1 MADKTTTKSTGS
13 SALDAIGA
21 AGGLTAADIAEAR
34 AALASATTTP
44 TVKTPKPTTNVYPTV
59 SSPTDATAL
68 INKVFEATLKRP
80 ATAAEMKYWKP
91 LLTAAQKTGG
101 ASQTYKVAGKTG
113 TQETTTGLNEE
124 VWLTQQ
130 LANNTDYKKDP
141 NLVGIDYAAELGAV
155 KITDPALL
163 ARQQEKQ
170 LYDKAIE
177 SAAGDP
183 KKIASIETSTAYGR
197 SLKNIKDAIESA
209 RFVAGAE
216 LSADEITAIAKEAYD
231 KGLDLEKNTFNT
243 FLDNKFKFGATDA
256 KGQAGKDI
264 ATLTKVAAAN
274 GLDLQKAFGSQL
286 PNWLAAINKGES
298 VDTYSKLIR
307 DVAKIGMPEKVAKL
321 IDQGVN
327 LDTIYAPYKNIMA
340 NTLEINPETIGMND
354 PTLRSAITADTEIPL
369 YQFERQLRQDNRWQY
384 TNQAKGEVADATK
397 KILQDFG
404 FMG

>member
-1 MADKTTTKSTGS
+1 MTTAKDPVGTGS
-13 SALDAIGA
+13 ASLDKIATL
-21 AGGLTAADIAEAR
+21 GGLTAADIA
-34 AALASATTTP
+34 AAIAAGKATNTP
-44 TVKTPKPTTNVYPTV
+44 AAKTPKPTSTVYPSI
-59 SSPTDATAL
+59 SSSTDATAL
-68 INKVFEATLKRP
+68 INKVFESALKRP

-91 LLTAAQKTGG
+91 LLAAAQKAGG
-101 ASQTYKVAGKTG
+101 ATQTYKVSGTTG
-113 TQETTTGLNEE
+113 TQSTISGLNEE

-130 LANNTDYKKDP
+130 LANNTDYKKTLP
-141 NLVGIDYAAELGAV
+141 EIDYASELATV
-155 KITDPALL
+155 KTTDPALF

-170 LYDKAIE
+170 LYDNAIKA
-177 SAAGDP
+177 AAGDA
-183 KKIASIETSTAYGR
+183 KKIASIEASTAYGR
-197 SLKNIKDAIESA
+197 SLKNIKDGIESA
-209 RFVAGAE
+209 RLAAGAE

-231 KGLDLEKNTFNT
+231 KGLDLEKSTFNT
-243 FLDNKFKFGATDA
+243 FLDNKFKFGATGA

-286 PNWLAAINKGES
+286 PNWLEAINKGES
-298 VDTYSKLIR
+298 IDTYSKLIR

-321 IDQGVN
+321 IDQGIN
-327 LDTIYAPYKNIMA
+327 LDAIYSPYKNIMA
-340 NTLEINPETIGMND
+340 NTLEINPETISMND
-354 PTLRSAITADTEIPL
+354 PTLRSAITADAEVPL